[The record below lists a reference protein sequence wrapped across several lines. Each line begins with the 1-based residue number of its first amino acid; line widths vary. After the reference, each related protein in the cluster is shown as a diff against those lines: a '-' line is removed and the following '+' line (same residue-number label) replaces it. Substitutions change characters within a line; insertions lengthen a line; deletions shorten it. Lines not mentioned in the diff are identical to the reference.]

1 MFELTLME
9 KLQVI
14 GKYEIEQKTPYSE
27 RVTDWYGD
35 GNMYE
40 PKLHISE
47 EKIEEAF
54 YKAVRELELKWKLI
68 DGESGY
74 DSSFSPEEKKLLSR
88 IDEMLV
94 CFGRESNKTESL
106 EWRTDLSDWEKDILT
121 SWDESYK
128 REMIKLINAI
138 EKFPDYD
145 EAEI

>member
-14 GKYEIEQKTPYSE
+14 GKYEIEQKTPCSE

-47 EKIEEAF
+47 DKIEEAF
-54 YKAVRELELKWKLI
+54 NKAVRELELKWKLI
-68 DGESGY
+68 DSESGY
-74 DSSFSPEEKKLLSR
+74 DNSFSPEEKKVFFNF
-88 IDEMLV
+88 DEMYS
-94 CFGRESNKTESL
+94 CFLAETNNEETE
-106 EWRTDLSDWEKDILT
+106 EWRMYLSGWEKDVVAGWDKSYEKGLANLVGKILNM
-121 SWDESYK
+121 SE
-128 REMIKLINAI
+128 
-138 EKFPDYD
+138 D

>member
-14 GKYEIEQKTPYSE
+14 GKYEKEQKIPYSDCVSE
-27 RVTDWYGD
+27 WCGD
-35 GNMYE
+35 YDIYE

-47 EKIEEAF
+47 DKIEEAF

-68 DGESGY
+68 DSESGY
-74 DSSFSPEEKKLLSR
+74 DNSFSPEEVKLLSR
-88 IDEMLV
+88 IDEMQA
-94 CFGRESNKTESL
+94 CFCKESNKAESL

-128 REMIKLINAI
+128 REMIELINAI

>member
-14 GKYEIEQKTPYSE
+14 GKYEIEQKTPCSE

-47 EKIEEAF
+47 DKIEEAF
-54 YKAVRELELKWKLI
+54 NKAVRELELKWKLI
-68 DGESGY
+68 DSESGY
-74 DSSFSPEEKKLLSR
+74 DNSFSPEEKKVFSNF
-88 IDEMLV
+88 DEMYS
-94 CFGRESNKTESL
+94 CFLAETNNEETE
-106 EWRTDLSDWEKDILT
+106 EWRMYLSGWEKDVVAGWDKSYEKGLANLAGKILNM
-121 SWDESYK
+121 SE
-128 REMIKLINAI
+128 
-138 EKFPDYD
+138 D